1 MKEAALFSKD
11 DYLFLKYNVMDIPA
25 KNDLVQSI
33 KDFKDNPEFNVDIIF
48 RERKDVERFELHP
61 VDKNCAIRYMV
72 LIFDPESPVQKKI
85 PEYTKARQVAAVLAG
100 FKTDKQ
106 GNFPKAVTQMM
117 AGRISS
123 FNEMLV
129 RYIRLFHNPTFS
141 LLVSTQESFYKKL
154 LMMNDYSDINTGK
167 KSAID
172 NEVLRGELHKQADNL
187 LKQIDI
193 YKSKLLNGDKN
204 PYMQES
210 LFQVVDEEAKRL
222 NIRPEEQA
230 RDYAVLNN
238 KVDPMDDD

>member
-1 MKEAALFSKD
+1 
-11 DYLFLKYNVMDIPA
+11 
-25 KNDLVQSI
+25 
-33 KDFKDNPEFNVDIIF
+33 
-48 RERKDVERFELHP
+48 
-61 VDKNCAIRYMV
+61 
-72 LIFDPESPVQKKI
+72 
-85 PEYTKARQVAAVLAG
+85 
-100 FKTDKQ
+100 
-106 GNFPKAVTQMM
+106 
-117 AGRISS
+117 
-123 FNEMLV
+123 
-129 RYIRLFHNPTFS
+129 
-141 LLVSTQESFYKKL
+141 
-154 LMMNDYSDINTGK
+154 MMNDYSDINTGK

-187 LKQIDI
+187 LKQSDI